1 MVELEK
7 WQTQGAKWAQELVE
21 IDRDLETEEVESMR
35 AILLDDNTHA
45 QKMLCSLDPLLE
57 AIGYWQGRRRL
68 TRFGGRIPASGLEDS
83 FPAECVDDRCA
94 NNFGL
99 SRRRTK
105 GGCVLHGCS

>member
-45 QKMLCSLDPLLE
+45 QKMLCSLDPLL
-57 AIGYWQGRRRL
+57 A
-68 TRFGGRIPASGLEDS
+68 
-83 FPAECVDDRCA
+83 
-94 NNFGL
+94 
-99 SRRRTK
+99 
-105 GGCVLHGCS
+105 